1 MAEYID
7 REILIR
13 NIENDTRRI
22 LFDKGSALHYVRSA
36 PAADVVPVKHGK
48 WIHND
53 DWWEFICTN
62 CRKGIGNIQEY
73 KYCPNCGV
81 IMDLKEETK

>member
-22 LFDKGSALHYVRSA
+22 LFDKGSALHYIRNA
-36 PAADVVPVKHGK
+36 PS
-48 WIHND
+48 
-53 DWWEFICTN
+53 
-62 CRKGIGNIQEY
+62 
-73 KYCPNCGV
+73 CPHCGAK
-81 IMDLKEETK
+81 MDL